1 VAKQPI
7 PYRQNEDSID
17 LEIPA
22 IDLHEVIAI
31 DFAS

>member
-1 VAKQPI
+1 VAKQEV
-7 PYRQNEDSID
+7 PYRQDEDSID
-17 LEIPA
+17 LGIPA